1 VTAFIFSIVVTGV
14 LTALL
19 VQMAKR
25 RPPGTPVTWG
35 EAFAGGLVVLFLLL
49 MIYGVVPDRW
59 LRYADGELKWRID
72 KLGIPMGPFGH
83 FLHDRFGIGN
93 SHNVIAPNGIKFFGG
108 GKVQVS
114 AKILED
120 IIATM
125 IYGVALVGQ
134 IVMWRWWQSRGRR
147 AAPPAIE
154 KKSAYGRPLV
164 RGT

>member
-1 VTAFIFSIVVTGV
+1 VTAFIFSIVVTAV
-14 LTALL
+14 LTVMV

-25 RPPGTPVTWG
+25 RAPGTPLTWG
-35 EAFAGGLVVLFLLL
+35 EAFAGGLLIFFLLL

-72 KLGIPMGPFGH
+72 KLGIPMGPIGP
-83 FLHDRFGIGN
+83 FLHDKFGIGN
-93 SHNVIAPNGIKFFGG
+93 SQNVIFPNGIKFFGG
-108 GKVQVS
+108 GRVQVS

-134 IVMWRWWQSRGRR
+134 IVMWMWWQRRGRR
-147 AAPPAIE
+147 AAQPAIE
-154 KKSAYGRPLV
+154 RKSAYGRPLV